1 MRSSRLFGA
10 FLLVV
15 WLTVAI
21 LAVQLGADYY
31 RMPIA
36 ERPFTDAHELLK
48 PSGLVGH
55 GYGIAGMLMML
66 IGVTL
71 YSARKRIS
79 ILANAGNL
87 GNWLQFHIFLC
98 TLGPFLVLL
107 HTTFKFGGI
116 VSIAFWSMAVVV
128 ASGVFGRYVFARI
141 PKAMDGSFRGLRE
154 IEEQGKN
161 LEAEIRATGA
171 VPQDQLEAVLA
182 GPSLRS
188 PRGTIDALALAVR
201 GDLATRLHLALS
213 RRTLSRASV
222 APDVRRR
229 VLGLLRN
236 RLALEQQSRLLLPF
250 QRLFSYWH
258 ILHLP
263 LAIVL
268 LIVTVVHVSVAF
280 MFGYV
285 WIF

>member
-10 FLLVV
+10 FLLVI
-15 WLTVAI
+15 WLTVAV

-31 RMPIA
+31 RTPIA
-36 ERPFTDAHELLK
+36 ERPFTEAHELLK

-66 IGVTL
+66 IGVSL
-71 YSARKRIS
+71 YSARKRAS
-79 ILANAGNL
+79 FLANAGNL
-87 GNWLQFHIFLC
+87 GGWLQFHIFLC

-128 ASGVFGRYVFARI
+128 ASGVFGRYVFSRI

-154 IEEQGKN
+154 IEEQGKD
-161 LEAEIRATGA
+161 LEVEIRATGA
-171 VPQDQLEAVLA
+171 VPPGQLEEVLA

-201 GDLATRLHLALS
+201 GDLATRLHLIRS
-213 RRTLSRASV
+213 RRALSRASV

>member
-10 FLLVV
+10 FLTVI

-31 RMPIA
+31 RTPIA
-36 ERPFTDAHELLK
+36 ERPFTDAHEFLK

-55 GYGIAGMLMML
+55 GYGIVGMLMML
-66 IGVTL
+66 TGVSL
-71 YSARKRIS
+71 YSARKRVAF
-79 ILANAGNL
+79 LANVGNL
-87 GNWLQFHIFLC
+87 GGWLQFHIFLC

-128 ASGVFGRYVFARI
+128 ASGVFGRYVFSRI
-141 PKAMDGSFRGLRE
+141 PKAMDGSFRGLQE
-154 IEEQGKN
+154 IEEQGKE
-161 LEAEIRATGA
+161 LENEIRATGA
-171 VPQDQLEAVLA
+171 VPEGQLEEVLA
-182 GPSLRS
+182 GPSLRA
-188 PRGTIDALALAVR
+188 PRGTIDALALAIR
-201 GDLATRLHLALS
+201 GDLATRVYLARS
-213 RRTLSRASV
+213 RRALSRASV

-258 ILHLP
+258 VLHLP

-268 LIVTVVHVSVAF
+268 LIVTVVHVSVAYV
-280 MFGYV
+280 FGYV

>member
-1 MRSSRLFGA
+1 VKGSRVFGA
-10 FLLVV
+10 LLLALWV
-15 WLTVAI
+15 TVAV

-31 RMPIA
+31 RVPLA
-36 ERPFTDAHELLK
+36 DRPFTADHEVLK
-48 PSGLVGH
+48 PSGLIGH
-55 GYGIAGMLMML
+55 GYGIAGTAMILV
-66 IGVTL
+66 GVIL
-71 YSARKRIS
+71 YSARKRVS
-79 ILANAGNL
+79 WMARTGGL
-87 GNWLQFHIFLC
+87 GDWLQFHIFLC

-141 PKAMDGSFRGLRE
+141 PRAMDGTFRGIQE
-154 IEEQGKN
+154 IEREASG
-161 LEAEIRATGA
+161 LEDEIRAAGA
-171 VPQDQLEAVLA
+171 VPAGQVEALLA
-182 GPSLRS
+182 GPSLRA
-188 PRGTIDALALAVR
+188 PTGTLDALWLAAR
-201 GDLATRLHLALS
+201 GDVATRIHLARG
-213 RRTLSRASV
+213 RRTLNRAKV

-229 VLGLLRN
+229 TLGLLRS
-236 RLALEQQSRLLLPF
+236 RLALEQQGRLLLPF

-268 LIVTVVHVSVAF
+268 LIVTIVHVTVAF
-280 MFGYV
+280 LFGYV

>member
-1 MRSSRLFGA
+1 MRGSRVFGA
-10 FLLVV
+10 LLLAL
-15 WLTVAI
+15 WLTVAV

-31 RMPIA
+31 RIPLSD
-36 ERPFTDAHELLK
+36 RPFVANHEILK

-55 GYGIAGMLMML
+55 GYGIAGTVMML
-66 IGVTL
+66 VGVAL
-71 YSARKRIS
+71 YSARKRVS
-79 ILANAGNL
+79 FVANAGGL

-128 ASGVFGRYVFARI
+128 ASGVFGRYLFARI
-141 PKAMDGSFRGLRE
+141 PKAMDGRFRGIQE
-154 IEEQGKN
+154 IEQEAGG
-161 LEAEIRATGA
+161 LEDEIRSAGA
-171 VPQDQLEAVLA
+171 VPAGQIEALLA

-188 PRGTIDALALAVR
+188 PRGTLDALWLAAR
-201 GDLATRLHLALS
+201 GDVATRLHLARG
-213 RRTLSRASV
+213 RRTLNRAKV

-229 VLGLLRN
+229 TLRLLRT

-250 QRLFSYWH
+250 QRLFSYWR

-268 LIVTVVHVSVAF
+268 LIVTIVHVTVAF
-280 MFGYV
+280 LFGYV

>member
-1 MRSSRLFGA
+1 MRGSRLFGA
-10 FLLVV
+10 LLLAI
-15 WLTVAI
+15 WLTIAI
-21 LAVQLGADYY
+21 LAVQFGADYY
-31 RMPIA
+31 RTPIA
-36 ERPFTDAHELLK
+36 DRPFTDAYEILK

-55 GYGIAGMLMML
+55 GYGIAGTLMML
-66 IGVTL
+66 IGVSL
-71 YSARKRIS
+71 YSARKRVS
-79 ILANAGNL
+79 FLANAGGL

-128 ASGVFGRYVFARI
+128 TSGVFGRYVFSRI
-141 PKAMDGSFRGLRE
+141 PKAMDGSFRGLQE
-154 IEEQGKN
+154 IEEQGRD

-171 VPQDQLEAVLA
+171 VPQGQLEEVLA

-201 GDLATRLHLALS
+201 GDLATRLHLVRS
-213 RRTLSRASV
+213 RRALSRASV

-229 VLGLLRN
+229 VLGLLRH